1 MVIALILAFL
11 IGVFSVLLLEG
22 IFLYKWWTSKPED
35 DRKLYPKRT
44 KVTNPKFIADY
55 IMKDGASEEESC
67 LSLNFL
73 LAFLWREWRDS
84 PKTKSFLLARMNS
97 ELTEL
102 IKSKAVSKVI
112 EQITIDELSLGTSL
126 PIIKGATVMKIDT
139 KDPKEVPQ
147 ELDIALDLE
156 YSGGCH
162 IAMQVDLVF
171 NKSVYLAVKLVHL
184 QGRARLQFRR
194 HPLAHWSF
202 AFYEEPEVEFQAE
215 SQFEGK
221 NLPQLTSLI
230 TNHLRKSIQKKHT
243 LPNYKVRYNP
253 FFEQPSP
260 QDETQEVYVH
270 DSLVTV
276 GALDVTVMGCTRL
289 PELENWAFQYCTLSV
304 DMLPWGRLAKNR
316 RAMWPTFEVTISRET
331 NDISFGLTLKEVND
345 GEFGKAIVI
354 QTIVT
359 DSPAYCAGIIAKDI
373 FLAIDGHKTDSLK
386 QAAKMIKNKNKFTAT
401 VQRPPTRLTQQ
412 LNQDVPDKE
421 LGKTVVDYK
430 NVALDSNSESE
441 DEFVNIVV
449 PLFEHADREMAK
461 SAVQEMLLTS
471 TDLRQQAKKK
481 LKLKQGE
488 KVPLGTANTE
498 SGVEAKP
505 TGTGDQ
511 VRRDQ
516 RAIGLTSADEKQ
528 DSPRVLR
535 KTSDQ
540 VTQDVDKKVVF
551 PSSTNDSP
559 AQGNDQVSPPSQTAV
574 DGPDH
579 VKTRLVPASVEPVW
593 SETVKFDILQGDQ
606 YLNVCIW
613 CKFQDKNEKDA
624 LLGYISI
631 PLMDIA
637 WQCLALSSKRHEQCY
652 MLVSPH
658 SDRVISNMPYLRNN
672 PSLKDQPCCGDVTLI
687 FRHTPSLAD
696 CDEAILEKADFLATS
711 ELKNESQLKDTL
723 ESLEPPKHQ
732 FSLTQ
737 FHFPTRC
744 SYCNK
749 KVWTKVA
756 FQCRIC
762 AMICHKKCLQSCM
775 RYTHCIHETKST
787 PRWFSKIP
795 PKPGKNKTKKKKRQR
810 QDCSSAE
817 ESIAEGSS
825 ESELDRN
832 IKKTEKC
839 PDKEVKKQSGAND
852 CDQTETSNEVESGSR
867 EQTAKASEDE
877 WIMQA
882 DNITVASERVR
893 EAGRELFSNLPL
905 DARKSKLDD
914 MMNKLQVEID
924 EESETRTELYEK
936 RSKVKDKKQKIA
948 IESLLEKSE
957 ERGQAL
963 AMLMLQYCSGYQSCV
978 EAEESDRYQ
987 L

>member
-44 KVTNPKFIADY
+44 KVTNPKYIADY
-55 IMKDGASEEESC
+55 IMKDGATEEESC

-276 GALDVTVMGCTRL
+276 GALDVTVVGCTRL
-289 PELENWAFQYCTLSV
+289 PELENWALQYCTLSV

-316 RAMWPTFEVTISRET
+316 RAMWPTFE
-331 NDISFGLTLKEVND
+331 
-345 GEFGKAIVI
+345 
-354 QTIVT
+354 TIVT
-359 DSPAYCAGIIAKDI
+359 DSPACCAGIIAKDI

-386 QAAKMIKNKNKFTAT
+386 QAAKMIKNKNRFTAT

-471 TDLRQQAKKK
+471 TDLRQQAEKK
-481 LKLKQGE
+481 LKLKQGSFDL
-488 KVPLGTANTE
+488 KI
-498 SGVEAKP
+498 
-505 TGTGDQ
+505 GD
-511 VRRDQ
+511 
-516 RAIGLTSADEKQ
+516 A
-528 DSPRVLR
+528 
-535 KTSDQ
+535 
-540 VTQDVDKKVVF
+540 
-551 PSSTNDSP
+551 
-559 AQGNDQVSPPSQTAV
+559 
-574 DGPDH
+574 
-579 VKTRLVPASVEPVW
+579 
-593 SETVKFDILQGDQ
+593 
-606 YLNVCIW
+606 
-613 CKFQDKNEKDA
+613 
-624 LLGYISI
+624 
-631 PLMDIA
+631 
-637 WQCLALSSKRHEQCY
+637 
-652 MLVSPH
+652 
-658 SDRVISNMPYLRNN
+658 
-672 PSLKDQPCCGDVTLI
+672 
-687 FRHTPSLAD
+687 
-696 CDEAILEKADFLATS
+696 
-711 ELKNESQLKDTL
+711 
-723 ESLEPPKHQ
+723 
-732 FSLTQ
+732 
-737 FHFPTRC
+737 
-744 SYCNK
+744 
-749 KVWTKVA
+749 
-756 FQCRIC
+756 
-762 AMICHKKCLQSCM
+762 
-775 RYTHCIHETKST
+775 
-787 PRWFSKIP
+787 
-795 PKPGKNKTKKKKRQR
+795 
-810 QDCSSAE
+810 
-817 ESIAEGSS
+817 
-825 ESELDRN
+825 
-832 IKKTEKC
+832 
-839 PDKEVKKQSGAND
+839 
-852 CDQTETSNEVESGSR
+852 
-867 EQTAKASEDE
+867 
-877 WIMQA
+877 
-882 DNITVASERVR
+882 
-893 EAGRELFSNLPL
+893 
-905 DARKSKLDD
+905 
-914 MMNKLQVEID
+914 
-924 EESETRTELYEK
+924 
-936 RSKVKDKKQKIA
+936 
-948 IESLLEKSE
+948 
-957 ERGQAL
+957 
-963 AMLMLQYCSGYQSCV
+963 
-978 EAEESDRYQ
+978 
-987 L
+987 

>member
-112 EQITIDELSLGTSL
+112 EQITIDELSLGTCL
-126 PIIKGATVMKIDT
+126 PIIKGTVHIQT
-139 KDPKEVPQ
+139 SLYVQYRSLKEV
-147 ELDIALDLE
+147 
-156 YSGGCH
+156 
-162 IAMQVDLVF
+162 
-171 NKSVYLAVKLVHL
+171 K
-184 QGRARLQFRR
+184 
-194 HPLAHWSF
+194 
-202 AFYEEPEVEFQAE
+202 
-215 SQFEGK
+215 
-221 NLPQLTSLI
+221 
-230 TNHLRKSIQKKHT
+230 
-243 LPNYKVRYNP
+243 
-253 FFEQPSP
+253 
-260 QDETQEVYVH
+260 
-270 DSLVTV
+270 
-276 GALDVTVMGCTRL
+276 
-289 PELENWAFQYCTLSV
+289 
-304 DMLPWGRLAKNR
+304 
-316 RAMWPTFEVTISRET
+316 VTISRET

-345 GEFGKAIVI
+345 GEFGKTIVI

-359 DSPAYCAGIIAKDI
+359 DSPAYCAGIVAKDI
-373 FLAIDGHKTDSLK
+373 FLAIDGRKTDSLK
-386 QAAKMIKNKNKFTAT
+386 QAAKMIKNKNRFTAT

-461 SAVQEMLLTS
+461 SVVQEMLLTS
-471 TDLRQQAKKK
+471 TDLRQQAEKK
-481 LKLKQGE
+481 LKLKQGG

-593 SETVKFDILQGDQ
+593 SETVKFDILQGHQ

-658 SDRVISNMPYLRNN
+658 SDRVISNMSYLRNN

-696 CDEAILEKADFLATS
+696 CDETILEKPDFLATS
-711 ELKNESQLKDTL
+711 ELKDESQLKDTL

-787 PRWFSKIP
+787 PRWFSKMP
-795 PKPGKNKTKKKKRQR
+795 PKRGKNKTKKKKRQQ

-852 CDQTETSNEVESGSR
+852 CDQTETSNEIEVRVS
-867 EQTAKASEDE
+867 
-877 WIMQA
+877 
-882 DNITVASERVR
+882 TV
-893 EAGRELFSNLPL
+893 F
-905 DARKSKLDD
+905 
-914 MMNKLQVEID
+914 
-924 EESETRTELYEK
+924 T
-936 RSKVKDKKQKIA
+936 
-948 IESLLEKSE
+948 EKSE